1 MDWDNK
7 PDSFTEPEDF
17 EYVEPAD
24 SEETADA
31 PAGAGNDVRPRP
43 KRRFRRF
50 MIWLTVIVMAVSAC
64 AFWLRYVNPYVI
76 GSHERGYIVGMEY
89 KGMIFKTWE
98 GEMIARKA
106 LTDTVNV
113 YSHSFLFSVD
123 DAEVAKRL
131 EQYCGTGR
139 QVTVTYDR
147 FMGALP
153 WRGGQTCIV
162 TSVEP
167 AD

>member
-1 MDWDNK
+1 MDWNNK

-24 SEETADA
+24 NEDIPQAAE
-31 PAGAGNDVRPRP
+31 PAGDEVKPKPR
-43 KRRFRRF
+43 RRFRRF
-50 MIWLTVIVMAVSAC
+50 MVWFTVIVLAVLAA
-64 AFWLRYVNPYVI
+64 AFWLRYINPYVV
-76 GSHERGYIVGMEY
+76 GSHERGYIVNVEY

-98 GEMIARKA
+98 GEMIAQKA
-106 LTDTVNV
+106 LTDTVNI

-123 DAEVAKRL
+123 DVEVAKQL

-139 QVTVTYDR
+139 QVSVTYDR

-153 WRGGQTCIV
+153 WRGGQTCVV
-162 TSVEP
+162 TAVEP
-167 AD
+167 VD